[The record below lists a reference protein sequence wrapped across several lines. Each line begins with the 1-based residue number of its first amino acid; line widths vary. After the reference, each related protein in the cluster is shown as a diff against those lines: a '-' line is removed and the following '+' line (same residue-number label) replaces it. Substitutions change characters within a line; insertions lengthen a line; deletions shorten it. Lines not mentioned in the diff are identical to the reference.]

1 MFMIATKTF
10 SHSLTLCQHQMR
22 TAPTAIN
29 AVDVLQLH
37 LRCTLQVAKNRI
49 HFPIFSLFIF
59 QERETQRESQIR
71 STLTLGIKWAFL
83 PSQQPMKNV
92 SLLLFQRYTIID
104 WG

>member
-37 LRCTLQVAKNRI
+37 LRCTLQIAKNRI
-49 HFPIFSLFIF
+49 TFSIFIF
-59 QERETQRESQIR
+59 QERETQRESQIS

-92 SLLLFQRYTIID
+92 SLFLFQRYTIID
-104 WG
+104 WD

>member
-37 LRCTLQVAKNRI
+37 LRCTLQIAKNRI
-49 HFPIFSLFIF
+49 HFLYLYFKI
-59 QERETQRESQIR
+59 ERHRER
-71 STLTLGIKWAFL
+71 ARLA
-83 PSQQPMKNV
+83 V
-92 SLLLFQRYTIID
+92 H
-104 WG
+104 